1 MNKKFTYTSGEI
13 AKILDIS
20 DRTARAYLRD
30 GKIPARQNPI
40 TGRWKISK
48 EDLLGFMKQYQLTPK
63 EVEFQPRILVVDDE
77 PAIIEAICKT
87 FQEKFPDWVIDTTT
101 SGYDALIR
109 LGAEAPDLLILDI
122 CMPETDGPKI
132 LEAVRTSEQT
142 ASVKVLVIT
151 GYVEMI
157 DEMLERGAD
166 ASLEKPF
173 SADDLL
179 AAASKLLVR
188 PAASPS

>member
-13 AKILDIS
+13 ARILDIS

-48 EDLLGFMKQYQLTPK
+48 EDLLDFMKQYQMTPT
-63 EVEFQPRILVVDDE
+63 EVEFQPRVLVVDDE
-77 PAIIEAICKT
+77 PAIIESICKI
-87 FQEKFPDWVIDTTT
+87 FQEKFPDWVVDITT

-122 CMPETDGPKI
+122 CMPEADGPKI

-151 GYVEMI
+151 GHVEKI
-157 DEMLERGAD
+157 DEMIERGAD
-166 ASLEKPF
+166 ACLEKPF
-173 SADDLL
+173 SPEDLL
-179 AAASKLLVR
+179 AATMKLLKIPGAV
-188 PAASPS
+188 PV